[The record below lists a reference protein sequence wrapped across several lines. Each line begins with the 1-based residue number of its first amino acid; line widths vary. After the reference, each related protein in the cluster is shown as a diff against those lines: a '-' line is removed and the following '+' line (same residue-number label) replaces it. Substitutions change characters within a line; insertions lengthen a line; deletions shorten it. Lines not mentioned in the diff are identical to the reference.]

1 MKVCDFIKTNKFNY
15 SPKDKWEYIYYLD
28 TGNITENHIE
38 KIVKLDPL
46 VDKIPSRA
54 KRKVKKGNII
64 YSTVRPNQ
72 KHYGYIDKEYDN
84 LLVSTGFIVIDID
97 ENIADSKYFYYWLTQ
112 EKNTNYLQAIAEN
125 TVATYPSIA
134 PKDIENMLIEL
145 PLFAVQQKI
154 AKILSN
160 YDDLIENNNKRIKIL
175 EEMAQKIYKEWFV
188 DFKYP
193 GHETATFKDTELG
206 KIPSDW
212 KIQPLHKILLHQ
224 IGGGWGQDT
233 KDEVYSEKAFVI
245 RGTDIPGCKKGNVSN
260 CPLRYH
266 TLSNIKSRRL
276 EVNDIVFEVSGGSK
290 GQPVGRALLLNKNLF
305 NQFTG
310 NVICASFCRLLRI
323 DKEIIIPEYIYMHFL
338 NIYMNREIEKY
349 QTQSTGIINFK
360 FNDFLENE
368 KIIIPSNNIICIF
381 KKTIVPIFDKIFLLG
396 SINNLL
402 KTTRDMLLPRLISGE
417 IDVEHMEIQ

>member
-1 MKVCDFIKTNKFNY
+1 MKVCDFIKTNKFSY
-15 SPKDKWEYIYYLD
+15 SSKDKWEYIYYLD

-38 KIVKLDPL
+38 KIIKLDPL

-97 ENIADSKYFYYWLTQ
+97 EDIADSKYFYYWLTQ

-160 YDDLIENNNKRIKIL
+160 YDALIENNNKRIKIL

-212 KIQPLHKILLHQ
+212 HIGFIKELNDVYGGYAFKSSTLKKNGKFGVIKIKNIQEGNIDLSTYQ
-224 IGGGWGQDT
+224 C
-233 KDEVYSEKAFVI
+233 V
-245 RGTDIPGCKKGNVSN
+245 DISPIDKYKKFK
-260 CPLRYH
+260 
-266 TLSNIKSRRL
+266 LS
-276 EVNDIVFEVSGGSK
+276 VNDILVALTGAQVGK
-290 GQPVGRALLLNKNLF
+290 VGRMPYSKQDFYLNQRVGKFVPNKDFIQNNRYMLTFVNSDKFLTQVQNIASGAAQPNISTFQIENIKMLIASSDIIALFEEKVDSL
-305 NQFTG
+305 
-310 NVICASFCRLLRI
+310 
-323 DKEIIIPEYIYMHFL
+323 DKEINLL
-338 NIYMNREIEKY
+338 NIKNMC
-349 QTQSTGIINFK
+349 
-360 FNDFLENE
+360 L
-368 KIIIPSNNIICIF
+368 
-381 KKTIVPIFDKIFLLG
+381 KKT
-396 SINNLL
+396 
-402 KTTRDMLLPRLISGE
+402 RDILLPRLMSGE
-417 IDVEHMEIQ
+417 IDVEGMEIA